1 MEPRFTRGEYWLLE
15 TAVEHLFPVSA
26 LSDSDSDLELLLNKK
41 GHGLTRTALVETLH
55 RLLSSGLI
63 YAESR
68 VNFSDEAVAVVSTK
82 EQIEL
87 TLDEPESWRG
97 VPVEERKVTY
107 YGLTQ
112 EGGAQWEAFAAPDWQ
127 KYIDAGFQLSD
138 GSEHIMWEMICADKA
153 RLERYFES
161 MCLYDPHEVVL
172 ESVERDYIAPW
183 DATYWKQ
190 LDGAHRIRFRE
201 PDESE
206 KENIEPS
213 PYAFHAFPDMGY
225 FDKLWCAW
233 R

>member
-15 TAVEHLFPVSA
+15 TVVEFEWDIGILIE
-26 LSDSDSDLELLLNKK
+26 SDLELHLNKK
-41 GHGLTRTALVETLH
+41 GHGLTRTSLVETLY

-68 VNFSDEAVAVVSTK
+68 VDFSDEAMAVISTK

-87 TLDEPESWRG
+87 ALDEPKSWSG

-127 KYIDAGFQLSD
+127 KYITTSCHFSD
-138 GSEHIMWEMICADKA
+138 GYEYGMWELICADKA
-153 RLERYFES
+153 WLERYFES
-161 MCLYDPHEVVL
+161 QCFYNPEEVIL
-172 ESVERDYIAPW
+172 DSVERDYIAPW

-190 LDGAHRIRFRE
+190 LEGAHRIRFRE
-201 PDESE
+201 PDERE
-206 KENIEPS
+206 KENFEPTPS
-213 PYAFHAFPDMGY
+213 FTDMGY
-225 FDKLWCAW
+225 FDRLWCAW

>member
-1 MEPRFTRGEYWLLE
+1 MEPRFTRGEYWILE

-68 VNFSDEAVAVVSTK
+68 VDFSDEAVAVISTK

-87 TLDEPESWRG
+87 ALDEPESWRG
-97 VPVEERKVTY
+97 VPVAERKITY

-127 KYIDAGFQLSD
+127 KYIEAGFQLSD
-138 GSEHIMWEMICADKA
+138 DSEYIMWEMICADKA

-161 MCLYDPHEVVL
+161 HCFYDPDEVVL

-201 PDESE
+201 PDENE
-206 KENIEPS
+206 KENLGVS
-213 PYAFHAFPDMGY
+213 PPWFPDMGY
-225 FDKLWCAW
+225 FNRLWCAW